1 MKIDIGYQKEKLREE
16 YYKENGHYHLDNPK
30 MYFNWLEE
38 RLVKKLT
45 IPVVVSS
52 KNKKEAIKLLNMLE
66 KSLEND
72 FEGVDLNEWAIV
84 KKTKPHLFNAFWQG
98 YNM

>member
-1 MKIDIGYQKEKLREE
+1 MKRPKISEE
-16 YYKENGHYHLDNPK
+16 NNDLLDQVNYLIEMDK
-30 MYFNWLEE
+30 YCDYLEE
-38 RLVKKLT
+38 QNKQLS
-45 IPVVVSS
+45 IHGVVSS
-52 KNKKEAIKLLNMLE
+52 KNKKQARECLDRLE
-66 KSLEND
+66 RSLEND